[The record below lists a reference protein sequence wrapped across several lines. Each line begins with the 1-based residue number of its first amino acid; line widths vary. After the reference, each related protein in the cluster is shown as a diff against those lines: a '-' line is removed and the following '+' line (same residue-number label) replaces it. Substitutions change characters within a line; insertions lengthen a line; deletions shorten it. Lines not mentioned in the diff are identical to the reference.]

1 MNFQDEIKKLR
12 KGIQDDIMKLFERKN
27 STVKPKSINFVNSHS
42 VIIRDVT
49 GTEMDYVQIF
59 ISGITAD
66 GKLITDDR
74 FVPMDEL
81 TIEQLVGLKSKT
93 TEGDLEYR
101 F

>member
-1 MNFQDEIKKLR
+1 
-12 KGIQDDIMKLFERKN
+12 
-27 STVKPKSINFVNSHS
+27 
-42 VIIRDVT
+42 
-49 GTEMDYVQIF
+49 MDYVQIF

-74 FVPMDEL
+74 LIPMDEL

>member
-66 GKLITDDR
+66 GNLITDDR

-81 TIEQLVGLKSKT
+81 TIEQMVGLKSKT